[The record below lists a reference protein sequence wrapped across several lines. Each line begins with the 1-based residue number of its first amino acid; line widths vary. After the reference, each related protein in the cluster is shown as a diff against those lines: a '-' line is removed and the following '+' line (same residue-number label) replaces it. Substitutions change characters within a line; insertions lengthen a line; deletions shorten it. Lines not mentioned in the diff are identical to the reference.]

1 VWVYVLGVYVEL
13 LLFVEVLDQYHDD
26 AFAGVYVR
34 LFVYLSHN
42 FCCFI
47 VSNKRCI
54 VLSVPVRP
62 RQCAHCVAHYAELDP
77 PQGRPRP
84 DGRSA
89 RVSLR
94 VHTCVEPTWVI
105 PIKAPRVFLLGP
117 DRLCCNDVAYSKG
130 IAKTGHVPSVATC
143 PAVALLSAVQVQP
156 ISVLTQYLKL
166 REAEKA
172 RSFEGGAVGC
182 WWRTAG
188 SAPWVWPSVRKQ
200 HHRQHC
206 IIARARAR
214 K

>member
-1 VWVYVLGVYVEL
+1 MKCSLRSELIDWGGECGAPREIPKICSKGELGVWVYVLGVYVEL

-94 VHTCVEPTWVI
+94 VMGASRSHI
-105 PIKAPRVFLLGP
+105 LLFF
-117 DRLCCNDVAYSKG
+117 
-130 IAKTGHVPSVATC
+130 
-143 PAVALLSAVQVQP
+143 
-156 ISVLTQYLKL
+156 YL
-166 REAEKA
+166 
-172 RSFEGGAVGC
+172 
-182 WWRTAG
+182 
-188 SAPWVWPSVRKQ
+188 
-200 HHRQHC
+200 
-206 IIARARAR
+206 
-214 K
+214 